1 MRCIFTLTPFHPDRE
16 SRESQSCAQ
25 HTGAWAGV
33 SWRQLCMWLTYNL
46 APGRRMETDVRS
58 PCMILRC
65 QCAHLQN
72 GDQNVSSSAGWN
84 QNSFLCLGHFTEI
97 QSFILIHTLLVCTDT
112 PSAQPKNIPLD
123 SELLFASLAKFSCC
137 KKRKIELRPT
147 RTPIQVSR
155 PLVLNASLKPRFLN
169 SQKMG
174 SRVGAGDGR

>member
-1 MRCIFTLTPFHPDRE
+1 
-16 SRESQSCAQ
+16 
-25 HTGAWAGV
+25 
-33 SWRQLCMWLTYNL
+33 MWLTYTL
-46 APGRRMETDVRS
+46 APSRRMETDVRS
-58 PCMILRC
+58 ACMILRC

-97 QSFILIHTLLVCTDT
+97 QSFILMHTLLVCTDT

-123 SELLFASLAKFSCC
+123 SGLLFASLAKFSCC

-147 RTPIQVSR
+147 RTPIQISR

-169 SQKMG
+169 SRKMG
-174 SRVGAGDGR
+174 NGVGVQGGGQGRG